1 MKYGFATLLLV
12 LAAACATPSQTTY
25 ATPENAVDQLITAL
39 RADDTRQLEALLGP
53 GSDDLVHSGDDVAD
67 RNGRERFVQ
76 AYDEKHAL
84 EEAPNGSYVLYVG
97 NLEWPVPI
105 PIVRTSNEWRWDT
118 AAGREEILDRRIGR
132 NELNTIQVC
141 LAYCDA
147 QYEYAGKDR
156 NGDGLQ
162 EYARKF
168 LSTEGKQDGLYWPTA
183 EGEPLSPLGALAA
196 QASAEGYR
204 RAEKGEAPRPFHG
217 YHFRILTGQG
227 EHAPGGAYS
236 YLAGDRMIGGFALI
250 AWPAEY
256 EVSGVMTFVVN
267 QDARVYQKDLG
278 PDTEKAAAAI
288 QLYDPDSTWTLV
300 KDDAKAE

>member
-1 MKYGFATLLLV
+1 MKHGIATLLLA

-25 ATPENAVDQLITAL
+25 ATPEGAVDQLIAAL
-39 RADDTRQLEALLGP
+39 RADDTGKLARLLGP
-53 GSDDLVHSGDDVAD
+53 GSEDLVHSGDDVAD
-67 RNGRERFVQ
+67 RNGRERFVK
-76 AYDEKHAL
+76 AYDEKHSL
-84 EEAPNGSYVLYVG
+84 EEASNGSYVLCVG
-97 NLEWPVPI
+97 ELEWPVPI
-105 PIVRTSNEWRWDT
+105 PIVRTGNEWRWDT

-132 NELNTIQVC
+132 NELDTIEAC

-147 QYEYAGKDR
+147 QCEYAMKDR

-168 LSTEGKQDGLYWPTA
+168 LSAEGQHDGLYWPTA

-196 QASAEGYR
+196 QAAAEGYR
-204 RAEKGEAPRPFHG
+204 RAEAGEAPRPFHG

-227 EHAPGGAYS
+227 GHAPGGAYS
-236 YLAGDRMIGGFALI
+236 YLAGDRMIGGCALV

-256 EVSGVMTFVVN
+256 GASGIMTFVVN
-267 QDARVYQKDLG
+267 QDAQVWQKDLG
-278 PDTEKAAAAI
+278 EDTEKAAAAI
-288 QLYDPDSTWTLV
+288 ELYDPDSTWTLV